1 MRVVLRWIQSLG
13 FWGIVAGAA
22 GTLKALAEPDW
33 GLVGVGLAFAAVSY
47 GWYRFWG
54 MIVNK
59 FKPKEEQCVSTK

>member
-54 MIVNK
+54 MFTIGSDT
-59 FKPKEEQCVSTK
+59 EEFFS